1 MLAEVVVVVAVC
13 FLSFV
18 HLIISHQIDLN
29 QLANNMTKKIAK
41 RDAIDFYYESQTMED
56 KTAGIWT
63 CKKCK
68 EKKKCKSGY
77 SNLYH
82 HLECCIGM
90 DYLASL
96 QTFMDTQVRTTS
108 SRISKKQAALD
119 SFFIGSPKEMR
130 ACTWIKWIC
139 CRNMPISEIDNPI
152 TRKFAGVEAFN
163 SKTIR
168 KYILNTATL
177 TIVLAKSLLHDA
189 FPLFQIGILSARWC
203 RFFANTGNKIFWM
216 FKKGLGRTRIVVVF
230 IIDVLGINGSRRNSV
245 TDVGIAIVGIVDHY
259 YFGKR

>member
-77 SNLYH
+77 S
-82 HLECCIGM
+82 
-90 DYLASL
+90 
-96 QTFMDTQVRTTS
+96 
-108 SRISKKQAALD
+108 
-119 SFFIGSPKEMR
+119 
-130 ACTWIKWIC
+130 
-139 CRNMPISEIDNPI
+139 
-152 TRKFAGVEAFN
+152 
-163 SKTIR
+163 
-168 KYILNTATL
+168 
-177 TIVLAKSLLHDA
+177 
-189 FPLFQIGILSARWC
+189 
-203 RFFANTGNKIFWM
+203 
-216 FKKGLGRTRIVVVF
+216 
-230 IIDVLGINGSRRNSV
+230 
-245 TDVGIAIVGIVDHY
+245 
-259 YFGKR
+259 